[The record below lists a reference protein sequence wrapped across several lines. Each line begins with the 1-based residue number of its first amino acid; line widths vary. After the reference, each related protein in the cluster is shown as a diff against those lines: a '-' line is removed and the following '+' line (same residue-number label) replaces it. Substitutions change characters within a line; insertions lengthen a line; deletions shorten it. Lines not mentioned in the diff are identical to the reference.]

1 VRIQARRLVAAV
13 GILFVSSLLLLLLV
27 PGVVARPAQQ
37 AQRTVDAETVHGGPS
52 STLFSYQGQL
62 LDASGEPVEGSVEM
76 TFALYQAAEGGT
88 PFWTETYSGTQSVA
102 VSRGLFHVLL
112 GSLVPLDS
120 ADLTGDL
127 YLELAVGGET
137 LTPRELLTSVAH
149 AVAAD
154 GIAGDLDMRGN
165 DILNGRVARFEEV
178 GIGRDPVGEG
188 GSLAV
193 GGRILVG
200 DQGFI
205 SATVDSGGQ
214 GPHMV
219 FQTDNVFVFQTDEGG
234 RLRVSGNQDGLSLE
248 GLGGFSFGGPVEP
261 GADAQYDLGSAD
273 LRWGTAYLQSAWCG
287 ALVEANLQTEEEQK
301 ADRID
306 RFEEGDVLCWSP
318 AGGHLER
325 CTAADDRLVQ
335 AVADPEGRPIVLGA
349 EVVKV
354 IGPVRAGDYLVS
366 SEVPGYAMASP
377 DPGFGT
383 VIAQALEDLE
393 GERGLVKAMIRKM

>member
-37 AQRTVDAETVHGGPS
+37 AQRTVDVETVHGPS

-62 LDASGEPVEGSVEM
+62 LDADGDAVNGSVDIS
-76 TFALYQAAEGGT
+76 FALYYQAEGGT
-88 PFWTETYSGTQSVA
+88 SFWTEDHAGAQA
-102 VSRGLFHVLL
+102 VPVTGGLFHVLL
-112 GSLVPLDS
+112 GSLVPLDP
-120 ADLTGDL
+120 ADLTGDV
-127 YLELAVGGET
+127 YLELAVDGEI
-137 LTPRELLTSVAH
+137 LTPREPLTSVVY
-149 AVAAD
+149 AVEA
-154 GIAGDLDMRGN
+154 GGVAGDLDMKGH
-165 DILNGRVARFEEV
+165 DILNAHGARFAAV
-178 GIGRDPVGEG
+178 GVGRDPAAQE

-193 GGRILVG
+193 SNKIVLG